1 MMFAQSGSTFTFA
14 TQRRVADVAAA
25 VTYDTILRKLNA
37 NLIAVNGYLSDIE
50 RDNLARDIEEA
61 ARKRLMGGP
70 RQHITAVAA
79 TIDENPSYSENGRI
93 TGTVAIVGRTPATTI
108 AFNIAYAKSV

>member
-1 MMFAQSGSTFTFA
+1 MRAAMCFYPMSK
-14 TQRRVADVAAA
+14 RRDG
-25 VTYDTILRKLNA
+25 D
-37 NLIAVNGYLSDIE
+37 
-50 RDNLARDIEEA
+50 DNWFSLDFD